1 MAAARKRR
9 KNVAQ
14 ARRRI
19 GVGRWFHG
27 GVGMSRAVAVAVQVA
42 IEVLPMR
49 FRFASRRERRESLQD
64 RGAESIGSL

>member
-1 MAAARKRR
+1 
-9 KNVAQ
+9 
-14 ARRRI
+14 
-19 GVGRWFHG
+19 
-27 GVGMSRAVAVAVQVA
+27 MSRAVAVAVQVA